1 MEVMG
6 KIAAVSL
13 TAAVMGVLLRR
24 YVPELA
30 ALLVLC
36 AGMWI
41 VAVLV
46 GAMGEVAD
54 LIGELAALAGLAD
67 ELIAPVLKTVLLSIL
82 TKLTVE
88 LCRSAGE
95 GGIAAF
101 VELAGTVLALAVSL
115 PLVRAVSV
123 LMMELLQ

>member
-13 TAAVMGVLLRR
+13 TAAVMGALLRR

-30 ALLVLC
+30 ALMVLC

-101 VELAGTVLALAVSL
+101 VELAGTVLSLAVSL